1 MRALLLTLLAVAW
14 LEDGLLRR
22 FVDARLSRPAATGL
36 PWFLLSGAAIL
47 MAALAGPRFGLLP
60 AALAVAMT
68 GFTLA
73 PGTRDAAPPTPA
85 RERLRRLREAAPLAA
100 GLIAAAALLA
110 VGGDATARQLA
121 AVAVAVLLLSLAR
134 GAFPALQA
142 RLAASRLAPGWL
154 AVPAPLLLAFALAL
168 SVTGLSPP

>member
-22 FVDARLSRPAATGL
+22 FVDARLSRPAATGA
-36 PWFLLSGAAIL
+36 PWFLLTGVAILGAAV
-47 MAALAGPRFGLLP
+47 AGPRFGLLP

-68 GFTLA
+68 AFALA
-73 PGTRDAAPPTPA
+73 PRAQDATPATPA
-85 RERLRRLREAAPLAA
+85 RARLRRMRESAPLAA
-100 GLIAAAALLA
+100 GLIAAAALMA
-110 VGGDATARQLA
+110 VGGDATAGQLA

-134 GAFPALQA
+134 GVFPALQA
-142 RLAASRLAPGWL
+142 RLAASRLPPGWL
-154 AVPAPLLLAFALAL
+154 AVPAPLLVAFALAL